1 MCSSTVIFRPFSPHG
16 QTTDRYLPFR
26 EPTVHARY
34 ASLNISLTIVSL
46 VCGFLRFPRRKLAT
60 SMAEEKQR
68 LRYTKGYGVKRER
81 ERGEGREDRGQKT
94 LHHERGEARQFD
106 IAYDRNT

>member
-60 SMAEEKQR
+60 SMAEERQR
-68 LRYTKGYGVKRER
+68 ETAIHEGIWSEERER
-81 ERGEGREDRGQKT
+81 ERGRKGGSRAENTPSR
-94 LHHERGEARQFD
+94 ARRSQ
-106 IAYDRNT
+106 AV